1 MRSALRTALGALVT
15 LLASSIAIFVALE
28 ASPGDAASRLAGSKA
43 TDAQIAV
50 IRHANGLDQP
60 LPLRYLH
67 WLEGCLHGDF
77 GLSLQYQ
84 QSVSS
89 LLGPRVGQ
97 TLALVGLTALLILVG
112 GIGAGIAGALSRPGS
127 AALTM
132 LSGVGVAV
140 PSFVAATLL
149 IQVFALWLG
158 WLPAISTGVGDVRG
172 LILPALA
179 LALSWAA
186 YLSQVVRAALR
197 ESLSQEHVTIARSR
211 GLSPVGVFRRHALR
225 NAAPEI
231 TTVSGLAVAGLIAGT
246 VVVEQAFGIGGL
258 GSFLVQSVA
267 NKDSNVVLAISLLM
281 VAAFI
286 VTTTATDLLHRALD
300 PRIRAATAKA
310 KTGAGPTAEAQPR
323 ERQAR

>member
-1 MRSALRTALGALVT
+1 MRAVLRTVTGALLT
-15 LLASSIAIFVALE
+15 LLASSLVIFVTLA

-43 TDAQIAV
+43 TAAQIAV
-50 IRHANGLDQP
+50 IRHANGLDQS

-77 GLSLQYQ
+77 GTSLQYQ
-84 QSVSS
+84 QSVAS
-89 LLGPRVGQ
+89 LLAPRIGQ
-97 TLALVGLTALLILVG
+97 TLALVGLTALFILVG
-112 GIGAGIAGALSRPGS
+112 GVGAGIMGVLSRPGS
-127 AALTM
+127 TALTVV
-132 LSGVGVAV
+132 SGIGVAV
-140 PSFVAATLL
+140 PSFVAAALL
-149 IQVFALWLG
+149 TQVFALWLG
-158 WLPAISTGVGDVRG
+158 WLPAISTGVGGLRG

-186 YLSQVVRAALR
+186 YLAQVVHASLR
-197 ESLSQEHVTIARSR
+197 EQLGQEHVAIARSR
-211 GLSPVGVFRRHALR
+211 GLGPAGVFRRHVLR

-267 NKDSNVVLAISLLM
+267 SKDSNVVLAISLLM

-286 VTTTATDLLHRALD
+286 LTTTATDLLHRALD
-300 PRIRAATAKA
+300 PRIRAAK
-310 KTGAGPTAEAQPR
+310 PR
-323 ERQAR
+323 ERHA

>member
-1 MRSALRTALGALVT
+1 MRAALRTITGALLT
-15 LLASSIAIFVALE
+15 LFVSSLVIFVALA
-28 ASPGDAASRLAGSKA
+28 ASPGDAASRLAGSRA
-43 TDAQIAV
+43 TAAQIAA
-50 IRHANGLDQP
+50 IRHTHGLDQP

-67 WLEGCLHGDF
+67 WLAGCLHGDF
-77 GLSLQYQ
+77 GTSLQYQ

-89 LLGPRVGQ
+89 LLAPRVGQ
-97 TLALVGLTALLILVG
+97 TLALVGLTALFILIG
-112 GIGAGIAGALSRPGS
+112 GVGAGILGAVSRPGS
-127 AALTM
+127 VVLPV

-140 PSFVAATLL
+140 PSFVAAALL
-149 IQVFALWLG
+149 VQVFALWLG
-158 WLPAISTGVGDVRG
+158 WLPAISTGVGGLRG
-172 LILPALA
+172 LVLPALA

-186 YLSQVVRAALR
+186 YLAQVVRAALR
-197 ESLSQEHVTIARSR
+197 EQLGQEHVAIARSR
-211 GLSPVGVFRRHALR
+211 GLSPGGVFRRHVLR

-246 VVVEQAFGIGGL
+246 VVVEQAFGIGGI

-267 NKDSNVVLAISLLM
+267 GKDSNVVLAISLLM

-300 PRIRAATAKA
+300 PRIRGAA
-310 KTGAGPTAEAQPR
+310 KTR

>member
-1 MRSALRTALGALVT
+1 MRTTLRTLLGSLAT
-15 LLASSIAIFVALE
+15 LFASSLAIFLALA
-28 ASPGDAASRLAGSKA
+28 ASPGDAAARLAGSRA
-43 TDAQIAV
+43 TAAQIAV
-50 IRHANGLDQP
+50 IRHAHGLDQP

-67 WLEGCLHGDF
+67 WLRGCLHGDF
-77 GLSLQYQ
+77 GTSLQYQ

-89 LLGPRVGQ
+89 LLAPRIGQ
-97 TLALVGLTALLILVG
+97 TLALVGLTALLIVAG
-112 GIGAGIAGALSRPGS
+112 GLGAGIVGALSRPGS
-127 AALTM
+127 AALTV

-140 PSFVAATLL
+140 PSFVAAALL
-149 IQVFALWLG
+149 IQFFALWLG
-158 WLPAISTGVGDVRG
+158 WLPAISTGVGGVRG

-186 YLSQVVRAALR
+186 YLSQVVRASLR
-197 ESLSQEHVTIARSR
+197 EQLGQEHVAVARSR
-211 GLSPVGVFRRHALR
+211 GLGPAGVFRRHVLR

-267 NKDSNVVLAISLLM
+267 DKDSNVVLAISLLM

-286 VTTTATDLLHRALD
+286 VTTTVTDLLHRALD
-300 PRIRAATAKA
+300 PRVRAT
-310 KTGAGPTAEAQPR
+310 R
-323 ERQAR
+323 ERQPR

>member
-1 MRSALRTALGALVT
+1 MRTTVRTVLGALLT
-15 LLASSIAIFVALE
+15 LLASSLAIFLALA

-43 TDAQIAV
+43 TAAQIAV

-77 GLSLQYQ
+77 GTSLQYQ

-89 LLGPRVGQ
+89 LLAPRVGQ
-97 TLALVGLTALLILVG
+97 TLALVGLTALLIVVG
-112 GIGAGIAGALSRPGS
+112 GLGAGVMGTLTRPGS
-127 AALTM
+127 AAVTV
-132 LSGVGVAV
+132 LSGVGVAI
-140 PSFVAATLL
+140 PSFVAAALL

-158 WLPAISTGVGDVRG
+158 WLPAISTGVGGLRG
-172 LILPALA
+172 LLLPALA

-186 YLSQVVRAALR
+186 YLSQVVRASLR
-197 ESLSQEHVTIARSR
+197 EQLGQEHVAIARSR
-211 GLSPVGVFRRHALR
+211 GLSPAGVFRRHVLR

-267 NKDSNVVLAISLLM
+267 SKDSNVVLAISLLM

-286 VTTTATDLLHRALD
+286 LTTTATDLLHRALD
-300 PRIRAATAKA
+300 PRVRATAR
-310 KTGAGPTAEAQPR
+310 PR
-323 ERQAR
+323 ERTAR